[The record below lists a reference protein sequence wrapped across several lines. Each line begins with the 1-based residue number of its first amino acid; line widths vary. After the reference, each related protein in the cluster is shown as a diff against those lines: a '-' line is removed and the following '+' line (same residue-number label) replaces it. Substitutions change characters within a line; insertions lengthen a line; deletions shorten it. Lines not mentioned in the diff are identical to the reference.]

1 MTDSKPVSKYPSMNK
16 KDQNNKNLVTES
28 CNVKKTLKT
37 DDIKDTID
45 QNMDK
50 YPVNLSPFVV
60 PHLLDKK
67 KKIMHEIADKV
78 DAPPPSYK
86 SMIQKFL
93 MDEPPQ
99 YGYAIGVEI
108 NVNEVKLF
116 STVCQNT
123 QSDKGVFLLFCL
135 VGVCLLDYF
144 DELGFLLAFS

>member
-45 QNMDK
+45 QKMDK

-108 NVNEVKLF
+108 NINKVKLF
-116 STVCQNT
+116 LTVVKILSLTRAFFSCF
-123 QSDKGVFLLFCL
+123 VWLAF
-135 VGVCLLDYF
+135 VCLIILMSLDF
-144 DELGFLLAFS
+144 C

>member
-1 MTDSKPVSKYPSMNK
+1 
-16 KDQNNKNLVTES
+16 
-28 CNVKKTLKT
+28 
-37 DDIKDTID
+37 
-45 QNMDK
+45 MDK

-108 NVNEVKLF
+108 NINKVKLF
-116 STVCQNT
+116 LTVVKILSLTRAFFSCF
-123 QSDKGVFLLFCL
+123 VWLAF
-135 VGVCLLDYF
+135 VCLIILMSLDF
-144 DELGFLLAFS
+144 C